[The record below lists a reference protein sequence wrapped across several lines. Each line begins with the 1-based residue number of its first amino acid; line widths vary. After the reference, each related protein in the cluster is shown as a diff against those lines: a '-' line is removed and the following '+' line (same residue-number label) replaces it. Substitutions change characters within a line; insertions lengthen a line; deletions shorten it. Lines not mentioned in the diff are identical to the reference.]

1 LHDVTRQICRYVYD
15 PMTPAPCGE
24 PYAVTCSTVPYLV
37 DGTSQVGASGRDET
51 FRGICKDVLETIG
64 RTPMVRLNRVVPA
77 RSAEIVCKL
86 EFFAPGGSIKDRA
99 ALAMIE
105 DAEKRG
111 RIVPGATIV
120 EASGG
125 NTGVGLAMVCA
136 VRGYRC
142 VIVVPETTST
152 DKLSVLRAFG
162 AEVVTAR
169 ADVEADDPEGY
180 IGTAERLAR
189 ERSGFMPDQFENPE
203 NPGVHVRTT
212 ALEILAQCNDSVDAF
227 VACVGS
233 GGTLGGVS
241 RVLRE
246 RIPNVTIVGAAPD
259 RARTAG
265 MHGSVVEGVV
275 DLDVGATVH
284 GVTPDRV
291 ELVSDGDAVAM
302 MLALAKEEGILAG
315 TSSGVAVSAAIRVA
329 EELGPG
335 KRVVTII
342 PDTGRNYLSSCLDP
356 AWRSARGLT

>member
-1 LHDVTRQICRYVYD
+1 MQ
-15 PMTPAPCGE
+15 
-24 PYAVTCSTVPYLV
+24 YLV
-37 DGTSQVGASGRDET
+37 VA
-51 FRGICKDVLETIG
+51 GICKDVLETIG

-77 RSAEIVCKL
+77 GAAEIVCKL

-105 DAEKRG
+105 DAEARG

-142 VIVVPETTST
+142 VIVVPETTSA

-169 ADVEADDPEGY
+169 ADVDADDPEGY
-180 IGTAERLAR
+180 IGKAERLV
-189 ERSGFMPDQFENPE
+189 EELSGFMPDQFENPA
-203 NPGVHVRTT
+203 NPGVHARTT
-212 ALEILAQCNDSVDAF
+212 ALEILEQCEGEMDAF

-246 RIPNVTIVGAAPD
+246 RAPKVVIASAAPD
-259 RARTAG
+259 RTHAAG
-265 MHGSVVEGVV
+265 THGSIVEGVV
-275 DLDVGATVH
+275 DDLDSCAVH
-284 GVTPDRV
+284 GVSPDRV
-291 ELVSDGDAVAM
+291 ELVSDRDAVAM

-315 TSSGVAVSAAIRVA
+315 TSSGVAVCAAIRLA
-329 EELGPG
+329 KELGRG
-335 KRVVTII
+335 RRVVAIV

-356 AWRSARGLT
+356 SWRAARGLS